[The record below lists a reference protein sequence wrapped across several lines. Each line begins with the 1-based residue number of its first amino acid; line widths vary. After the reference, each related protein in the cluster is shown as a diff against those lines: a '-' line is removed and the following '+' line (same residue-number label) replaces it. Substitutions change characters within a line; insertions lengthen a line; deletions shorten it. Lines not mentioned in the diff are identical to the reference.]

1 MYADF
6 SFYKDTYKGKAAEET
21 FSRLSVLAR
30 AHIDRMTNNRAK
42 DATGEDL
49 EKVKLAFCSVV
60 DELDTQEKGGVIAS
74 ESNDGIS
81 RSYVTGT
88 KSATQRIYSRKAR
101 VMRTAFFHRRSRHS
115 YSASQPASRGR
126 DISRARP

>member
-88 KSATQRIYSRKAR
+88 KSATQRIYSAAA
-101 VMRTAFFHRRSRHS
+101 VFLDSTSLLFV
-115 YSASQPASRGR
+115 GV
-126 DISRARP
+126 

>member
-6 SFYKDTYKGKAAEET
+6 SFYKDTYKGKVAEDT
-21 FSRLSVLAR
+21 FSRLSVLAS

-42 DATGEDL
+42 DATGEDF
-49 EKVKLAFCSVV
+49 EKVKFAFCAVV
-60 DELDTQEKGGVIAS
+60 DELGKQEEGGVVAS

-88 KSATQRIYSRKAR
+88 KSATQRIYSA
-101 VMRTAFFHRRSRHS
+101 
-115 YSASQPASRGR
+115 ASVFLESTSLLFAGV
-126 DISRARP
+126 

>member
-6 SFYKDTYKGKAAEET
+6 TFYQETYKGTAAEGT
-21 FSRLSVLAR
+21 FSRLSVLAK
-30 AHIDRMTNNRAK
+30 AHIDRITHNRAK

-49 EKVKLAFCSVV
+49 EKVKFAFCAVI
-60 DELDTQEKGGVIAS
+60 DEVERQEKGGVIAS

-88 KSATQRIYSRKAR
+88 KSATQRIYSA
-101 VMRTAFFHRRSRHS
+101 
-115 YSASQPASRGR
+115 ASVFLESTSLLFAGV
-126 DISRARP
+126 